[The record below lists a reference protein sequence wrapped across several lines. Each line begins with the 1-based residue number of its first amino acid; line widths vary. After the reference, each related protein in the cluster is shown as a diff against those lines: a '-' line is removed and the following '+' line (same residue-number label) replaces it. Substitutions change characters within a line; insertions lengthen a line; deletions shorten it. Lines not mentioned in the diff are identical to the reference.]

1 MSGSDPNHCQL
12 PTANCHS
19 SLGPGTYPAAM
30 ATPPAKPR
38 TNPKPPAER
47 FSIRETFSSII
58 IAFAMAF
65 VFRAFVIEAFVIP
78 TGSMAPTLLGQHA
91 EFVSDQTG
99 FRWQVGPWTDG
110 NGPER
115 RYTVHD
121 PMTASN
127 PPSLVERVSAARS
140 PAYQID
146 REVQRLRAGD
156 RILVLKYL
164 PVIFEP
170 KRYDV
175 VVFKVPIEPT
185 VNYIKRLIGLPGEQ
199 LAIVDGD
206 IFTRPLGRDGADGN
220 RGPTAADLDQPGGTW
235 AMDGWAIARK
245 PEEAQRAV
253 WMPVHDTARAPID
266 PVRDGFNWYKPP
278 WRAVS
283 ATGEALPG
291 WVGLSGATPEHTLP
305 GVTRLEWD
313 ADTWP
318 IVDYYPY
325 NERYRRSGDGLRPYT
340 PATFGVGDVRVRMGV
355 EPVGQSLERL
365 ALRIDTRGH
374 AFRAVLSGGKA
385 SIEKRPLETDD
396 PDRWTTLAQA
406 EIAQPAAGVVTDV
419 EFWHADQA
427 LWLFVGGKKVAH
439 ATYDWGPIERFEL
452 STGQPLDAQAPI
464 VPAPSAYRSARPTI
478 ALVGPVR
485 LHRLGLDRDLYY
497 QTTRSD
503 SQLPVRGSHP
513 SLDLAVLEQ
522 GQFFVCGDNSASSQ
536 DSRMFGDASPWVA
549 PLGAPAGIIPSELML
564 GRAFFVYFPAIERR
578 GAIPIPGF
586 GRLRFIW

>member
-1 MSGSDPNHCQL
+1 M
-12 PTANCHS
+12 AN
-19 SLGPGTYPAAM
+19 T
-30 ATPPAKPR
+30 PAKSED
-38 TNPKPPAER
+38 KEHSK

-78 TGSMAPTLLGQHA
+78 TGSMAPTLLGKHV

-99 FRWQVGPWTDG
+99 ARWQVGPWTDG
-110 NGPER
+110 NRAES

-127 PPSLVERVSAARS
+127 PAALVESVSAARS
-140 PAYQID
+140 PAYQVD
-146 REVQRLRAGD
+146 KEVDKLRAGD

-164 PVIFEP
+164 PIIFEP
-170 KRYDV
+170 ERFDV
-175 VVFKVPIEPT
+175 VVFKNPTDPT
-185 VNYIKRLIGLPGEQ
+185 VNYIKRLTGLSGEQ

-206 IFTRPLGRDGADGN
+206 IFSRPLPGGN
-220 RGPTAADLDQPGGTW
+220 TKPTNADLDQAGGTW
-235 AMDGWAIARK
+235 AMDGWAIERK

-253 WMPVHDTARAPID
+253 WMPVHDTARAPVD

-278 WRAVS
+278 WKAVS
-283 ATGEALPG
+283 PEGDALPG
-291 WVGLSGATPEHTLP
+291 WEGLNGATPEHTLP
-305 GVTRLEWD
+305 GVTRLEWNTE
-313 ADTWP
+313 AWP

-325 NERYRRSGDGLRPYT
+325 NERYRRTGDSLRPYA

-365 ALRIDTRGH
+365 AVRIDTRSH
-374 AFRAVLSGGKA
+374 AFRAILSGGTA
-385 SIEKRPLETDD
+385 RIETRPVETDD
-396 PDRWTTLAQA
+396 PDRWTMMAKA
-406 EIAQPAAGVVTDV
+406 EVAQPAAGEITDV

-452 STGQPLDAQAPI
+452 SAGQPLDARAPI
-464 VPAPSAYRSARPTI
+464 VPPPSAYRSARPAI
-478 ALVGPVR
+478 ALVGPVK

-497 QTTRSD
+497 QTTRGD

-536 DSRMFGDASPWVA
+536 DSRLLDDASPWVA
-549 PLGAPAGIIPSELML
+549 PLGAPAGIVPSELML
-564 GRAFFVYFPAIERR
+564 GRAFFVYFPAVERR

>member
-1 MSGSDPNHCQL
+1 M
-12 PTANCHS
+12 AN
-19 SLGPGTYPAAM
+19 
-30 ATPPAKPR
+30 PPAKPADKE
-38 TNPKPPAER
+38 PSK

-78 TGSMAPTLLGQHA
+78 TGSMAPTLLGQHV

-99 FRWQVGPWTDG
+99 TRWQVGPWTDG
-110 NGPER
+110 TRAES

-127 PPSLVERVSAARS
+127 PAALVESVSAARS

-146 REVQRLRAGD
+146 KEVEKLRAGD

-164 PVIFEP
+164 PIIFEP
-170 KRYDV
+170 ERFDV
-175 VVFKVPIEPT
+175 VVFKNPTDPT
-185 VNYIKRLIGLPGEQ
+185 VNYIKRLTGLPGEQ
-199 LAIVDGD
+199 WAVVDGD
-206 IFTRPLGRDGADGN
+206 VFTRPLPDGN
-220 RGPTAADLDQPGGTW
+220 VRPSDADLDQQRGTW

-253 WMPVHDTARAPID
+253 WMPVHDTARAPVD

-278 WRAVS
+278 WKAVS
-283 ATGEALPG
+283 AEGRE
-291 WVGLSGATPEHTLP
+291 LSGWEGLDGTTPEHTLP

-313 ADTWP
+313 AEAWP

-325 NERYRRSGDGLRPYT
+325 NERYRRSGDSLRPYA

-365 ALRIDTRGH
+365 AVRIDTRSH
-374 AFRAVLSGGKA
+374 AFRAIISGGTA
-385 SIEKRPLETDD
+385 RIETRPIETDD
-396 PDRWTTLAQA
+396 PDRWTTMAEAEVAQL
-406 EIAQPAAGVVTDV
+406 AAGQVTDV

-427 LWLFVGGKKVAH
+427 LWLYVGGKKVAY

-452 STGQPLDAQAPI
+452 STGQPLDARAPI
-464 VPAPSAYRSARPTI
+464 VPPPSAYRSAKPAI
-478 ALVGPVR
+478 ALVGPVK
-485 LHRLGLDRDLYY
+485 LHRLALDRDLYY
-497 QTTRSD
+497 QSTRGD

-536 DSRMFGDASPWVA
+536 DSRLLDSPSPWVA
-549 PLGAPAGIIPSELML
+549 PLGAPAGIVPSELML
-564 GRAFFVYFPAIERR
+564 GRAFFVYFPAVERR